1 MDNTSLDT
9 LKEVQW
15 YIDIISIPICLVFGT
30 FGNILS
36 FIVYIRKW
44 SSFTVP
50 LVFLSCFDLLMLW
63 TDSVFSGAWAYFG
76 QLLEQRPLG
85 CAISYYLYLALF
97 FSSTFT
103 IAMYTILRT
112 YAVVRPL
119 KFAPIFTVK
128 RVFYIAFT
136 VTLIVFGGECHYIFG
151 VINVPVNN
159 TTLLYRHMACDY
171 RPGIFSTFYYNY
183 WFLVEGI
190 VILGSV
196 GTVVAGNIV
205 IIISL
210 CRRKLTSNT
219 TIDTSEISRRLIA
232 ISTVHVLM
240 WAPWI
245 VLSIMATGYD
255 KDSGATEKRLLIA
268 LAEVALILVRIQSGF
283 GFLLYTFIGSE
294 FRAEFLKTICCKTGE
309 I

>member
-1 MDNTSLDT
+1 MDNTVLDT
-9 LKEVQW
+9 LEIVKW
-15 YIDIISIPICLVFGT
+15 YIDIVSIPICLLFGT
-30 FGNILS
+30 FGNIVS

-44 SSFTVP
+44 SSFTIP

-76 QLLEQRPLG
+76 QMLEQRPWG

-97 FSSTFT
+97 FASTFI

-119 KFAPIFTVK
+119 KFAPIFTAK

-151 VINVPVNN
+151 VINVPLYN
-159 TTLLYRHMACDY
+159 TTLLYRYMACDY

-183 WFLVEGI
+183 WLLVEAI

-205 IIISL
+205 VIISL

-219 TIDTSEISRRLIA
+219 TIDTSEISGRLIA

-245 VLSIMATGYD
+245 VLSIIGTGFD
-255 KDSGATEKRLLIA
+255 KDNGATEAILPMMLT
-268 LAEVALILVRIQSGF
+268 EVALILIRIQSGF